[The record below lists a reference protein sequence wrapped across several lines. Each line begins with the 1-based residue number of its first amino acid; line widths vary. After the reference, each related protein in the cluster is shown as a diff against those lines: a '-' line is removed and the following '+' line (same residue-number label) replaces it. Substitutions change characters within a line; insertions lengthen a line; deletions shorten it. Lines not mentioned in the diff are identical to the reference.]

1 MTIRKHNVDTHHK
14 HNTTD
19 CNRLQQTATDCNT
32 LQRNTVPAESC
43 ASATSTRVTSSW
55 AASTSHKCV
64 RYLPVATGAH
74 REPGSPDIATS
85 LLKNAVACCSV
96 LQCVAVCC
104 SVMQSVTSTRN
115 YSTHRGIFRHRLL
128 ALGQHRRLLQC
139 CAWQCDALCCSVLGE
154 AHRDSE
160 SSDIASLRLNSTVAC
175 CTVVRGGV
183 MQYVVLQRVAVL
195 GG

>member
-1 MTIRKHNVDTHHK
+1 MLQCVVECCIVAVSHVTMTIRKHNVDTHHK

-55 AASTSHKCV
+55 AESTSHKCV
-64 RYLPVATGAH
+64 RYLPSTRAH
-74 REPGSPDIATS
+74 RKPGSPDIATS

-115 YSTHRGIFRHRLL
+115 SSTHRWNLPTSPPRSWL
-128 ALGQHRRLLQC
+128 APSP
-139 CAWQCDALCCSVLGE
+139 AAVLC
-154 AHRDSE
+154 
-160 SSDIASLRLNSTVAC
+160 
-175 CTVVRGGV
+175 
-183 MQYVVLQRVAVL
+183 VAV
-195 GG
+195 